1 MKMIFDDIQTLVE
14 MLRRNVFIPKF
25 IRKNSGE
32 VKRSPTSVINLSFI
46 DTINQRSRGSGNDN
60 LMVGYNLTNS
70 PHKDI

>member
-32 VKRSPTSVINLSFI
+32 VKRSPTSVINLLFM
-46 DTINQRSRGSGNDN
+46 DTINQRSRGSGYERV
-60 LMVGYNLTNS
+60 L
-70 PHKDI
+70 